1 MRNINNIVRVMKPED
16 WSRKAGEG
24 IARPEFHH
32 PELVSGSFRINW
44 ESSTLPRESFA
55 WLEIMAQTTTGT
67 KKNADGRLRLPWG
80 ANNLPIDAFKL
91 PFVGLNGRL
100 THLNCQLTAQ
110 VARWAAQTARGR
122 LRSFGEHEKWSGDSS
137 AWSVSTSFGP
147 GTAQTARGR
156 VNATWGAVDM
166 GVSEN
171 DDMWMKLEM
180 EYEHFSSSQEEYVR
194 QLADGR
200 WCLNTISAP
209 PHRCKRGPL
218 LLKKEEKLKPV
229 VANFLSSRRA
239 PKLRGEERSVAVE
252 QQSNR
257 FLNRSS
263 LRMTDKLAPC
273 NLHLATELLTIK
285 YNNPSSKRVAGTT
298 KKAHLSVLKTMGT
311 GDNKLFPFFLISNL
325 ATALPKFR
333 DYRVGNRINK
343 PHDAIVRQLQKTEGS
358 GTFANTNKTS
368 AYET

>member
-1 MRNINNIVRVMKPED
+1 MRYDNNIETMHQLSAQRGHEER
-16 WSRKAGEG
+16 SA
-24 IARPEFHH
+24 IAERNRNRF
-32 PELVSGSFRINW
+32 LSSFGM
-44 ESSTLPRESFA
+44 TDKF
-55 WLEIMAQTTTGT
+55 
-67 KKNADGRLRLPWG
+67 ADGRGNLATGIEKIADGRHRLPGG

-91 PFVGLNGRL
+91 PIVGLNCRL

-110 VARWAAQTARGR
+110 TSRWEQKTTRGR
-122 LRSFGEHEKWSGDSS
+122 LNLVGEHERWSGDAS

-147 GTAQTARGR
+147 GTTQTARGR
-156 VNATWGAVDM
+156 VNFTWGAVDM
-166 GVSEN
+166 RVLEN
-171 DDMWMKLEM
+171 DDMWMKQEM

-218 LLKKEEKLKPV
+218 LLKKEEKLEPV
-229 VANFLSSRRA
+229 VANFLSSRR
-239 PKLRGEERSVAVE
+239 GNEERSVAVE

-263 LRMTDKLAPC
+263 LGMTDKLATC
-273 NLHLATELLTIK
+273 NLQLVTELLTIK
-285 YNNPSSKRVAGTT
+285 YNNPSSKRVAGMT
-298 KKAHLSVLKTMGT
+298 KNAHLSVWKSMGT
-311 GDNKLFPFFLISNL
+311 GDNKLFPFFLISSTL
-325 ATALPKFR
+325 YISSP
-333 DYRVGNRINK
+333 VGGS
-343 PHDAIVRQLQKTEGS
+343 PEGEGGN